1 MGKDAKVII
10 LATGLDNKFMPD
22 ESTAEERQDDNYYN
36 QIISKLYREP
46 LEGCRMYAKKA
57 EDKPTETPAKDLSD
71 SAAVIKP
78 EEQEDDAPVTVSVDY
93 TSRSEPDATPNSAS
107 QSEPKNVNG
116 GQKPSHKTF
125 LEKLKE
131 KLAKNLNQLTM
142 DEDD

>member
-1 MGKDAKVII
+1 MII

-71 SAAVIKP
+71 S
-78 EEQEDDAPVTVSVDY
+78 DDRIRQRPVQRQPPGHRRTDV
-93 TSRSEPDATPNSAS
+93 
-107 QSEPKNVNG
+107 
-116 GQKPSHKTF
+116 
-125 LEKLKE
+125 
-131 KLAKNLNQLTM
+131 
-142 DEDD
+142 

>member
-1 MGKDAKVII
+1 
-10 LATGLDNKFMPD
+10 
-22 ESTAEERQDDNYYN
+22 
-36 QIISKLYREP
+36 
-46 LEGCRMYAKKA
+46 MYAKKA

-71 SAAVIKP
+71 SAAVTKP

-93 TSRSEPDATPNSAS
+93 TSLSEPDATPNSAS